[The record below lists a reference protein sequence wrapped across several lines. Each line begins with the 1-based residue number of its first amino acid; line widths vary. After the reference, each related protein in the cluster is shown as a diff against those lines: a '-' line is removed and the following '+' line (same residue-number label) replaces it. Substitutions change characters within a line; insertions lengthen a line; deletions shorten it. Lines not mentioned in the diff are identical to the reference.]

1 MTTYTLLFFMM
12 TGDMILTIASQHEE
26 EKKGKKRTLI
36 DTLWLLLT
44 FMAWIITIV
53 GMMIWN

>member
-1 MTTYTLLFFMM
+1 M
-12 TGDMILTIASQHEE
+12 TGDMILTVASQHEE
-26 EKKGKKRTLI
+26 EKRGKKRTLI

-44 FMAWIITIV
+44 FMAWIITII